1 MVNISE
7 KKNQRK
13 VNDLNLVNQQ
23 DVLQQQFSG
32 PPWVPLGLPDSS
44 FGEAARHIPTFQ
56 ELVPQKSGGGE
67 TIEKCGKS
75 SWINMVQNPI
85 DYHT

>member
-1 MVNISE
+1 M
-7 KKNQRK
+7 
-13 VNDLNLVNQQ
+13 
-23 DVLQQQFSG
+23 FSNNNSPDPPG
-32 PPWVPLGLPDSS
+32 SPWVPLGLPDSS

-75 SWINMVQNPI
+75 SWINMVLIIPLI
-85 DYHT
+85 IILSY